1 VRRIQVQAEW
11 KRALRAQGAAETLLR
26 AGFYEDAVSR
36 AYYAVFH
43 AAKAALLARDIIAE
57 SHAAVRR
64 LLGKE
69 LVKQGLLEKEW
80 AMILAQEQDERAL
93 ADYDVE
99 LTFSQEIAQKR
110 VEEARRFLD
119 RIHEALK
126 EEAEKEEEKEKSA

>member
-1 VRRIQVQAEW
+1 
-11 KRALRAQGAAETLLR
+11 
-26 AGFYEDAVSR
+26 
-36 AYYAVFH
+36 
-43 AAKAALLARDIIAE
+43 
-57 SHAAVRR
+57 VRR

-99 LTFSQEIAQKR
+99 LTFPQEIAQKR

-119 RIHEALK
+119 RVREVL
-126 EEAEKEEEKEKSA
+126 KEEEKKEEEKDKSA